1 MMEVCMAA
9 FKTISYILAA
19 ILILFGVLFIVA
31 AFGETTNLNWAIIGG
46 ILLVIGFAIILVASI
61 FFKSTTSETSQ
72 LNTTLQVDLPADVDV
87 ERFKCQDCGAQLTMD
102 NVKIVAGAP
111 MVDCPYCGA
120 AYQLTEKPK
129 W

>member
-1 MMEVCMAA
+1 MSTGR
-9 FKTISYILAA
+9 TIGNIIAG
-19 ILILFGVLFIVA
+19 IVIIFGFLFILG
-31 AFGETTNLNWAIIGG
+31 AFSPQGQTGWILTGI
-46 ILLVIGFAIILVASI
+46 ILLAIGFVIIWFTARLGRKAEQNI
-61 FFKSTTSETSQ
+61 Q
-72 LNTTLQVDLPADVDV
+72 QQTTLKVDLPADVNV

-102 NVKIVAGAP
+102 NVKMVAGAP

>member
-1 MMEVCMAA
+1 MGALKIVGYIFAA
-9 FKTISYILAA
+9 V
-19 ILILFGVLFIVA
+19 LILFGVLFILA
-31 AFGETTNLNWAIIGG
+31 AFGETWNPGWAVIGG
-46 ILLVIGFAIILVASI
+46 ILLVVGFGVILVAGFVLKKPS
-61 FFKSTTSETSQ
+61 STSVQ
-72 LNTTLQVDLPADVDV
+72 NNTTLEVNLPGDVDV

-102 NVKIVAGAP
+102 NVKMVAGAP